1 MMLKLILLS
10 YLFFILIQKQ
20 YKALNNK
27 YPSTMGCKL
36 ESWER
41 ADHTAFSDVTDGIPG
56 ALH

>member
-1 MMLKLILLS
+1 MVLKFLVMW
-10 YLFFILIQKQ
+10 FIYIFIQKLNI
-20 YKALNNK
+20 ALNNK
-27 YPSTMGCKL
+27 YPNTMGCKL